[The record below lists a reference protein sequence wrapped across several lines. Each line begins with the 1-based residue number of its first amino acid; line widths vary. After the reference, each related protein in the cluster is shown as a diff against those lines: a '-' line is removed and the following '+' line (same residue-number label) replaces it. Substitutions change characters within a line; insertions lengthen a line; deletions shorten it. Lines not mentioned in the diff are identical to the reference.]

1 MKLALGTAQFGMP
14 YGITNLAGQLT
25 QEQTAEVLG
34 LAYAQG
40 ISVLDTAMAYGDAEA
55 RLGHTG
61 VQHFQV
67 VTKLSQIPLALPAE
81 MADAG
86 AWAKEQFAASLQ
98 RLGLSCV
105 YGLLLHR
112 PSDLLGQHGKVL
124 LRAMQELQDQGLVE
138 KLGISVYSPNE
149 LEPLLKLARWDL
161 VQAPLN
167 LIDRRLH
174 TSGWLQRLKDSG
186 VEVHTRSAFLQGLLL
201 THASALPSQFSEW
214 LDLWRAWDQW
224 QLATGCSA
232 LGASLAYP
240 LSLPEVDKVVVGVSG
255 LDDLRKI
262 LAALHAPVQEGWPH
276 IDSDD
281 EKLINPSQWT
291 GPCESNASQIGILT

>member
-1 MKLALGTAQFGMP
+1 MKLALGTAQFGMQ
-14 YGITNLAGQLT
+14 YGITNRTGQLT
-25 QEQTAEVLG
+25 QEQTAVVLA

-55 RLGHTG
+55 RLGSTG

-67 VTKLSQIPLALPAE
+67 VTKLPPISLVLPAE
-81 MADAG
+81 MTDAG
-86 AWAKEQFAASLQ
+86 AWAKGQFAASLK
-98 RLGLSCV
+98 RLGLSRV

-112 PSDLLGQHGKVL
+112 PADLLGQHGEVL
-124 LRAMQELQDQGLVE
+124 LRAMQDLQDQGLVE

-149 LEPLLKLARWDL
+149 LEPLLKLAQWDL

-167 LIDRRLH
+167 LIDRRLQ
-174 TSGWLQRLKDSG
+174 TTGWLHRLKDSG
-186 VEVHTRSAFLQGLLL
+186 IEVHTRSAFLQGLLL
-201 THASALPSQFSEW
+201 NHASSLPSQFSEW

-232 LGASLAYP
+232 LAASLAYP
-240 LSLPEVDKVVVGVSG
+240 MSLPEVDRVVVGVEGSG
-255 LDDLRKI
+255 QLLGI
-262 LAALHAPVQEGWPH
+262 LAALRAPVPRGWPR

-281 EKLINPSQWT
+281 GNLINPSTW
-291 GPCESNASQIGILT
+291 GSKPLN

>member
-14 YGITNLAGQLT
+14 YGITNRTGQLT
-25 QEQTAEVLG
+25 QEQTSDVLA
-34 LAYAQG
+34 LAHAQG
-40 ISVLDTAMAYGDAEA
+40 ISVMDTAMAYGDAEA
-55 RLGHTG
+55 RLGSTG

-67 VTKLSQIPLALPAE
+67 VTKLSQVPLVLPAE
-81 MADAG
+81 VTDAG

-124 LRAMQELQDQGLVE
+124 LRAMQDLQDQGLVE
-138 KLGISVYSPNE
+138 KLGVSVYSPNE
-149 LEPLLKLARWDL
+149 LEPLLKLAQWDL

-167 LIDRRLH
+167 LVDRRLQ

-186 VEVHTRSAFLQGLLL
+186 LEVHTRSAFLQGLLL
-201 THASALPSQFSEW
+201 TRASALPPQFSEW
-214 LDLWRAWDQW
+214 IDLWRAWDQW

-232 LGASLAYP
+232 LAASLAYP
-240 LSLPEVDKVVVGVSG
+240 QSFPEVDKVVVGVSG
-255 LDDLRKI
+255 LDDFQKI
-262 LAALHAPVQEGWPH
+262 LLALRTSAPERWPH
-276 IDSDD
+276 IDSND
-281 EKLINPSQWT
+281 EKLINPSQWA
-291 GPCESNASQIGILT
+291 EH

>member
-14 YGITNLAGQLT
+14 YGITNLAGQLS
-25 QEQTAEVLG
+25 QAQAAEVLG

-40 ISVLDTAMAYGDAEA
+40 VTVLDTAMAYGDAES
-55 RLGHTG
+55 RLGHSG
-61 VQHFQV
+61 VQNFQV
-67 VTKLSQIPLALPAE
+67 VTKLSQVPLVLPAE
-81 MADAG
+81 VTDAG
-86 AWAKEQFAASLQ
+86 AWAKVQFAASLK

-112 PSDLLGQHGKVL
+112 PADVMGEHSKAL
-124 LRAMQELQDQGLVE
+124 LRAMQDLQDQGLVE

-149 LEPLLKLARWDL
+149 LEPLLKLAQWDL

-167 LIDRRLH
+167 LIDRRLQ

-201 THASALPSQFSEW
+201 TNASALPSQFSEW
-214 LDLWRAWDQW
+214 LGLWRVWDQW

-232 LGASLAYP
+232 LEACLAFP
-240 LSLPEVDKVVVGVSG
+240 QSFPEVDKVVVGVSG
-255 LDDLRKI
+255 LDDFRKI
-262 LAALHAPVQEGWPH
+262 LLALRASAPEHWPS
-276 IDSDD
+276 IDSDH
-281 EKLINPSQWT
+281 EMLINPSRWA
-291 GPCESNASQIGILT
+291 EH

>member
-1 MKLALGTAQFGMP
+1 MKLALGTAQFGMQ
-14 YGITNLAGQLT
+14 YGITNRTGQLT
-25 QEQTAEVLG
+25 QAQTADVLS
-34 LAYAQG
+34 LAYAEG

-55 RLGHTG
+55 RLGSTG

-124 LRAMQELQDQGLVE
+124 LRAMQELKDQGLVK
-138 KLGISVYSPNE
+138 KLGVSVYSPNE
-149 LEPLLKLARWDL
+149 LAPLLKLAQWDL

-167 LIDRRLH
+167 LIDRRLQ

-232 LGASLAYP
+232 LAASLAYP
-240 LSLPEVDKVVVGVSG
+240 MSLPEVDRVVVGVEGSG
-255 LDDLRKI
+255 QLLGI
-262 LAALHAPVQEGWPH
+262 LAALRAPVPRGWPR

-281 EKLINPSQWT
+281 GNLINPSTW
-291 GPCESNASQIGILT
+291 GSKPLN

>member
-14 YGITNLAGQLT
+14 YGITNRTGQLT
-25 QEQTAEVLG
+25 QAQAADVLA

-40 ISVLDTAMAYGDAEA
+40 ISVLDTAMAYGDAES
-55 RLGHTG
+55 RLGNTD

-67 VTKLSQIPLALPAE
+67 VTKLPPISLVLPAE
-81 MADAG
+81 MTDAG
-86 AWAKEQFAASLQ
+86 AWAKGQFAASLK
-98 RLGLSCV
+98 RLGLPCV

-112 PSDLLGQHGKVL
+112 PGDLLGEHGTAL
-124 LRAMQELQDQGLVE
+124 LRALQELQDQGLVK
-138 KLGISVYSPNE
+138 KLGVSVYSPNE
-149 LEPLLKLARWDL
+149 LEPLLKLAQWDL

-167 LIDRRLH
+167 LIDRRLQ
-174 TSGWLQRLKDSG
+174 TTGWLRRLKDNG
-186 VEVHTRSAFLQGLLL
+186 VEVHTHSAFLQGLLL

-214 LDLWRAWDQW
+214 LDLWRDWDEW

>member
-1 MKLALGTAQFGMP
+1 MKLALGTAQFGMQ
-14 YGITNLAGQLT
+14 YGITNRTGQLT
-25 QEQTAEVLG
+25 QEQTAVVLA

-55 RLGHTG
+55 RLGSTG

-124 LRAMQELQDQGLVE
+124 LRAMQDLQDQGLVE
-138 KLGISVYSPNE
+138 KLGVSVYSPNE
-149 LEPLLKLARWDL
+149 LEPLLKLAQWDL

-167 LIDRRLH
+167 LIDRRLQ
-174 TSGWLQRLKDSG
+174 TTGWLRRLKDSG

-201 THASALPSQFSEW
+201 SRASALPSQFSKW

-232 LGASLAYP
+232 LEACLAYP
-240 LSLPEVDKVVVGVSG
+240 QSFPEVDKVVVGVSG
-255 LDDLRKI
+255 LDDIRKI
-262 LAALHAPVQEGWPH
+262 LAALHAPVPQGWPH

>member
-1 MKLALGTAQFGMP
+1 MKLALGTAQFGMQ
-14 YGITNLAGQLT
+14 YGITNRTGQLT
-25 QEQTAEVLG
+25 QEQTAVVLA
-34 LAYAQG
+34 LAYAKG

-55 RLGHTG
+55 RLGSTG

-138 KLGISVYSPNE
+138 KLGVSVYSPNE
-149 LEPLLKLARWDL
+149 LEPLLKLAQWDL

-167 LIDRRLH
+167 LIDRRLQ
-174 TSGWLQRLKDSG
+174 TTGWLRRWKDSG

-201 THASALPSQFSEW
+201 THASALPSQFSKW

-224 QLATGCSA
+224 QLATDCSA

-240 LSLPEVDKVVVGVSG
+240 LSLPEVDRVVVGVEGSEQLLG
-255 LDDLRKI
+255 I
-262 LAALHAPVQEGWPH
+262 LAALRSPVPQGWPH
-276 IDSDD
+276 IACDD
-281 EKLINPSQWT
+281 GKLINPSQWM
-291 GPCESNASQIGILT
+291 GPLESNEERTGILI

>member
-1 MKLALGTAQFGMP
+1 MKLALGTAQFGMQ
-14 YGITNLAGQLT
+14 YGITNRTGQLT
-25 QEQTAEVLG
+25 QAQTADVLS
-34 LAYAQG
+34 LAYAEG

-55 RLGHTG
+55 RLGSTG

-112 PSDLLGQHGKVL
+112 PSDLLGEHGKDL
-124 LRAMQELQDQGLVE
+124 LRAMQDLQDQGLVE
-138 KLGISVYSPNE
+138 KLGVSVYSPNE
-149 LEPLLKLARWDL
+149 LEPLLKLAQWDL

-167 LIDRRLH
+167 LIDRRLQ
-174 TSGWLQRLKDSG
+174 TSGWLHRLKDSG

-201 THASALPSQFSEW
+201 THASALPPQFSEW
-214 LDLWRAWDQW
+214 MGLWRTWDQW
-224 QLATGCSA
+224 QLDTGCSA
-232 LGASLAYP
+232 LEGCLAYP
-240 LSLPEVDKVVVGVSG
+240 QSFPEVDKVVVGVSG
-255 LDDLRKI
+255 LDDFQKI
-262 LAALHAPVQEGWPH
+262 LLALRASAPEHWPH
-276 IDSDD
+276 TGSDD
-281 EKLINPSQWT
+281 EKLINPSQW
-291 GPCESNASQIGILT
+291 GGH